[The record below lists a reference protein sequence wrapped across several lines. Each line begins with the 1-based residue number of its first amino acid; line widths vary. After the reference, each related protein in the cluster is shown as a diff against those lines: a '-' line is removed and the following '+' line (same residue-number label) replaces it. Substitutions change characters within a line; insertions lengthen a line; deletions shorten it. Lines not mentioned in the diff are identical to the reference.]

1 MQQQTLEKALVLEY
15 QSSAR
20 DASSKPPAKVKATL
34 HSLQDRLKKN
44 RTGFTSQGMSKGD
57 VDAKFAREI
66 TGTTSGMQQKTL
78 TQMFACPLSKKN

>member
-1 MQQQTLEKALVLEY
+1 LEKALVLEY
-15 QSSAR
+15 QSGTR

-34 HSLQDRLKKN
+34 HSLQDRLKKI
-44 RTGFTSQGMSKGD
+44 RTGFMNQGMSKED

-78 TQMFACPLSKKN
+78 TQMFARPLSKKN